1 MLLIEKIRED
11 QKAAMKEKNAEK
23 KLAISSLID
32 AAKKIVIDKGGD
44 RDKIPDDI
52 VTQVVLKELKTIK
65 EQIDSCPADRTDLLD
80 EFKKRYAYVEAYAPK
95 LMSKDEIIKLIK
107 DKFAAVV
114 EGKNKGLIMK
124 NIMPEL
130 KGKADGKL
138 INEIVEE
145 LCK

>member
-1 MLLIEKIRED
+1 MGLIDTIKKDMIT
-11 QKAAMKEKNAEK
+11 AMKEKDQK
-23 KLAISSLID
+23 KKDALASLVD
-32 AAKKIVIDKGGD
+32 AAKKVVIDSGGD
-44 RDKIPDDI
+44 RVNIPDEI
-52 VTQVVLKELKTIK
+52 VSKVVLKELKSIK
-65 EQIDSCPADRTDLLD
+65 EQIDTCPVDRTELLQ
-80 EFKKRYAYVEAYAPK
+80 EYKNRYSVVEAYAPK
-95 LMSKDEIIKLIK
+95 LMSKEEILKLIN
-107 DKFAAVV
+107 DKFKDII

>member
-1 MLLIEKIRED
+1 MLIETIRED
-11 QKAAMKEKNAEK
+11 MKNAMKEKNQEK
-23 KLAISSLID
+23 KNAIASLID

-44 RDKIPDDI
+44 RVNIPDDI
-52 VTQVVLKELKTIK
+52 VSQVVLKELKTIK
-65 EQIDSCPADRTDLLD
+65 EQIDSCPADRTDLLK
-80 EFKKRYAYVEAYAPK
+80 EFKERYAYVEAYAPK
-95 LMSKDEIIKLIK
+95 LMSKDEILKLIN
-107 DKFAAVV
+107 DKFADIVA
-114 EGKNKGLIMK
+114 GKNKGLINK

>member
-80 EFKKRYAYVEAYAPK
+80 EFKKRFAYVEAYAPK

>member
-1 MLLIEKIRED
+1 MLLIEKIRAD
-11 QKAAMKEKNAEK
+11 QISAMKEKNNEK

-44 RDKIPDDI
+44 RVNIPDEI

-65 EQIDSCPADRTDLLD
+65 EQIDSCPADRQDLLT
-80 EFKKRYAYVEAYAPK
+80 EFKNRYSYVEAYAPK
-95 LMSKDEIIKLIK
+95 LMSKDEIMKLIN
-107 DKFAAVV
+107 DKFSDIVAS
-114 EGKNKGLIMK
+114 KNKGLIMK
-124 NIMPEL
+124 TIMPEL
-130 KGKADGKL
+130 RGKADGKL

>member
-1 MLLIEKIRED
+1 MTLIERIRED
-11 QKAAMKEKNAEK
+11 MKIAMKEKNQEK
-23 KLAISSLID
+23 KNAIASLVD

-44 RDKIPDDI
+44 RVNIPDDI
-52 VTQVVLKELKTIK
+52 VSQVVLKELKTIK
-65 EQIDSCPADRTDLLD
+65 EQIDSCPADRTDLLT
-80 EFKKRYAYVEAYAPK
+80 EFKKRYEYVEAYAPK
-95 LMSKDEIIKLIK
+95 LMSKDEIMKLIN
-107 DKFAAVV
+107 DKFSEVV
-114 EGKNKGLIMK
+114 AGKNKGLIMK